1 MLLKRLIV
9 TSLSLLLALPSLVF
23 AEPKHQPAIVDYS
36 TRHHPVI
43 GRGGMV
49 SSQNSLASRVGAQ
62 ILRDGGNA
70 IDAAVAVGLALAVTL
85 PRAGNLGGGGFMLVH
100 MAEENR
106 TFALDYR
113 ETAPAAAFSDMFF
126 EIDKN
131 GNKVKASRQDYHFS
145 HRSSAVPGTVAGF
158 DWVLKKYGTMSWKQ
172 VAAPAIKLAKQ
183 GFVVTDD
190 LASILRTKHEVMSKH
205 PSTRKIFIKADG
217 SGYQAGDVLRQK
229 DLGWSLEQLAKQGA
243 KAFYKGAIGKRMVA
257 DMAANNGLIT
267 MDDLANY
274 KVAERKPVTGTFGDA
289 TVHAMPAPSSGGT
302 HVVQMLN
309 ILENFDLKAMGQNSA
324 AAYHVMAEAMK
335 LAYADRSKYL
345 GDPDYVDIPTD
356 ILTSKAYAANLA
368 KTISLDKAH
377 PASDIAPGRSFPKKR
392 ASYESDETTHYSVM
406 DSQGNAVSNTYT
418 LMFSFGSGVV
428 AEGTGIIMNNNMGN
442 FTLSPDIPDAFGLK
456 GSEDNL
462 IRPGRR
468 PVSSMTPA
476 IVMRDGKPLLLTGSP
491 GGSKII
497 STVMQLIL
505 NVLAFDMNLADA
517 THAPRI
523 HHQWSPDALNLEP
536 GISPDSIEKLKSMGH
551 PVKASKTMGSL
562 QSIVYRDGLFFGYS
576 DTRRPGAETVGVE

>member
-1 MLLKRLIV
+1 MFCKRIV
-9 TSLSLLLALPSLVF
+9 ATALSLLLAVPSLVF
-23 AEPKHQPAIVDYS
+23 AEAKHQPAIVDYT

-49 SSQNSLASRVGAQ
+49 SSQNSLASQVGAQ

-100 MAEENR
+100 VAEENR

-113 ETAPAAAFSDMFF
+113 ETAPAAAHSDMFF
-126 EIDKN
+126 EIDEN
-131 GNKVKASRQDYHFS
+131 GNKVKVSREDYHFS
-145 HRSSAVPGTVAGF
+145 YRSSAVPGTVAGF
-158 DWVLKKYGTMSWKQ
+158 EWILKKYGTMSWKQ
-172 VAAPAIKLAKQ
+172 VTAPAIKLAKQ

-190 LASILRTKHEVMSKH
+190 LASILRTKHKVLSSH
-205 PSTRKIFIKADG
+205 PSTRKIFIKPDG
-217 SGYQAGDVLRQK
+217 SSYQAGDILRQK
-229 DLGWSLEQLAKQGA
+229 DLGWSLEQLSKKGA
-243 KAFYKGAIGKRMVA
+243 KAFYQGAIGKRMVA

-267 MDDLANY
+267 MDDLASY
-274 KVAERKPVTGTFGDA
+274 RVAERKPVSGTFGDA

-345 GDPDYVDIPTD
+345 GDPDYVDIPTAA
-356 ILTSKAYAANLA
+356 LTSKAYAADLA
-368 KTISLDKAH
+368 KGISLQRAR
-377 PASDIAPGRSFPKKR
+377 PSSDIAPGNLTP
-392 ASYESDETTHYSVM
+392 YESDETTHYSVM
-406 DSQGNAVSNTYT
+406 DKDGNAVSNTYT

-428 AEGTGIIMNNNMGN
+428 AEGTGIIMNNNLGN

-476 IVMRDGKPLLLTGSP
+476 IVIRDGKPLLLTGSP

-505 NVLAFDMNLADA
+505 NVLEFEMNLADA

-523 HHQWSPDALNLEP
+523 HHQWSPDTLSLEP
-536 GISPDSIEKLKSMGH
+536 GISPDTVEKLTAMGH

-562 QSIVYRDGLFFGYS
+562 QSILYRDGLFFGYS
-576 DTRRPGAETVGVE
+576 DTRRPGAETVGVK

>member
-1 MLLKRLIV
+1 MSHSLKRFLICL
-9 TSLSLLLALPSLVF
+9 TLWPLLLAVPSV
-23 AEPKHQPAIVDYS
+23 AENKHQAAIVDYV

-43 GRGGMV
+43 GRNGMV
-49 SSQNSLASRVGAQ
+49 SSQNYLASEVGAE
-62 ILRDGGNA
+62 ILRQGGNA
-70 IDAAVAVGLALAVTL
+70 IDSTVAVGLALAVTL

-100 MAEENR
+100 IAEENR

-113 ETAPAAAFSDMFF
+113 EMAPAAAHPDMFF
-126 EIDKN
+126 DIDAN
-131 GNKVKASRQDYHFS
+131 GNKVKASREDYHFS
-145 HRSSAVPGTVAGF
+145 YRSSAVPGTVAGF
-158 DWVLKKYGTMSWKQ
+158 DWLLKKYGTMSWKQ
-172 VAAPAIKLAKQ
+172 VAAPAITLAKQ

-190 LASILRTKHEVMSKH
+190 LASILRTKHDLLAKH
-205 PSTRKIFIKADG
+205 ASSRKIFIKPDG
-217 SGYQAGDVLRQK
+217 SGYQAGDILRQK
-229 DLGWSLEQLAKQGA
+229 DLGWSLEQLSKHGA
-243 KAFYKGAIGKRMVA
+243 KAFYEGAIGKRMVA

-267 MDDLANY
+267 MADLANY
-274 KVAERKPVTGTFGDA
+274 KAVERKPVSGSFGDA
-289 TVHAMPAPSSGGT
+289 TIHAMPAPSSGGT

-309 ILENFDLKAMGQNSA
+309 ILENFDLNDMGQNSA

-356 ILTSKAYAANLA
+356 ILTSKTYAADLA
-368 KTISLDKAH
+368 KSISPQRAR
-377 PASDIAPGRSFPKKR
+377 PASQIAPGNLAP
-392 ASYESDETTHYSVM
+392 YESDETTHYSVM
-406 DSQGNAVSNTYT
+406 DKQGNAVSNTYT
-418 LMFSFGSGVV
+418 LMFSFGSCVV
-428 AEGTGIIMNNNMGN
+428 AEGTGIVMNNNLGN

-476 IVMRDGKPLLLTGSP
+476 IVTRDGKPYLLTGSP

-523 HHQWSPDALNLEP
+523 HHQWSPDKLSMEP
-536 GISPDSIEKLKSMGH
+536 GISPDTVKLLKALGH
-551 PVKASKTMGSL
+551 KVETSKTMGSL
-562 QSIVYRDGLFFGYS
+562 QSILFRDGLFFGYS
-576 DTRRPGAETVGVE
+576 DTRRPGAKTVGVE